1 MGGVTGKVTGDP
13 SYSGATMAT
22 AVVMPETESGVK
34 YATSGLVRL
43 TRPQLIGTLIG
54 LMLAALLAAIDQT
67 IVGTAEPRII
77 ASLSGFDRYPWVATT
92 YLLTSTLSVP
102 IFASLSDIHGRKP
115 FFLLGAV
122 LFVVTSALC
131 GAAGTL
137 TFMPLDGMGQLI
149 LFRGLQGI
157 GAGMVMGLLF
167 TIVGD
172 IFSPTERGRYVGL
185 FSAVWG
191 VASIFGPTL
200 GGWLTDQW
208 SWRACFWVN
217 LPVGAIAV
225 AAIYLEFPNMKPHA
239 AARRID
245 WAGFATLIA
254 CVAPLL
260 LALTWATQYGW
271 RSTRVE
277 SLLVGAT
284 IMLGAFLYVESRS
297 PEPMIPLVL
306 FRNPV
311 ISICSICVF
320 LLGVGMFGVII
331 YLPLFMQG
339 VLGVSATRSGNLL
352 TPLMMGAVVG
362 SFGSGQ
368 AVSRTGKYKGV
379 AVLGSIFVAIGMVLF
394 ARMDAETA
402 RSYVALSMI
411 VSGLGMGLLQPVYT
425 VAVQNVAPRAQM
437 GAATSSTIF
446 FRSIGST
453 VGVAAFGSIMLTRYH
468 SDFARAVPAQVPPSL
483 LTYFSN
489 PLLLMQMRPQI
500 EANFAQTPGGLQVL
514 NALYGAVRTSLEHGI
529 TQIFFWSAVIMSVAV
544 LIHLALRSEPLR
556 THAHMPE
563 PELPV

>member
-1 MGGVTGKVTGDP
+1 
-13 SYSGATMAT
+13 MAT
-22 AVVMPETESGVK
+22 AAVITPEAPTEIK

-54 LMLAALLAAIDQT
+54 LALAALLAAIDQT

-115 FFLLGAV
+115 FFLLGAL

-137 TFMPLDGMGQLI
+137 TFMPIDGMGQLI

-225 AAIYLEFPNMKPHA
+225 AAIYLEFPHMKPRA

-245 WAGFATLIA
+245 WAGFGALIA
-254 CVAPLL
+254 CVVPLL
-260 LALTWATQYGW
+260 LALTWATEYGW
-271 RSTRVE
+271 SSVRVE
-277 SLLVGAT
+277 SLLAIAT
-284 IMLGAFLYVESRS
+284 AMLGVFLFVESRS

-311 ISICSICVF
+311 ISICSVCVF

-352 TPLMMGAVVG
+352 TPLMMGAVFG
-362 SFGSGQ
+362 SFASGQ
-368 AVSRTGKYKGV
+368 AVSRSGKYKAV
-379 AVLGSIFVAIGMVLF
+379 AVAGSIFVAIGMVLF
-394 ARMDAETA
+394 ARMDADTA
-402 RSYVALSMI
+402 RSYVALGMI

-468 SDFARAVPAQVPPSL
+468 SEFAAAVPPQVPSSL

-489 PLLLMQMRPQI
+489 PLLLIQMRPQI
-500 EANFAQTPGGLQVL
+500 EASFAQTPGGLQVL
-514 NALYGAVRTSLEHGI
+514 GALFGAVRSSLEHGV
-529 TQIFFWSAVIMSVAV
+529 TEIFFWSAVIMSLAV

-556 THAHMPE
+556 THSPE
-563 PELPV
+563 PELPSH

>member
-1 MGGVTGKVTGDP
+1 
-13 SYSGATMAT
+13 MAT
-22 AVVMPETESGVK
+22 PAIKPEAQPEIH

-54 LMLAALLAAIDQT
+54 LALAALLAAIDQT

-77 ASLSGFDRYPWVATT
+77 ASLSGFNRYPWVATT

-115 FFLLGAV
+115 FFLLGAT

-137 TFMPLDGMGQLI
+137 TFMPIDGMGQLI

-157 GAGMVMGLLF
+157 GAGMVMALLF
-167 TIVGD
+167 TIIGD

-225 AAIYLEFPNMKPHA
+225 AAIYLQFPNMKPHA

-245 WAGFATLIA
+245 WGGFATLIA
-254 CVAPLL
+254 CVVPLL
-260 LALTWATQYGW
+260 LALTWATEYGW
-271 RSTRVE
+271 TSLRVE
-277 SLLVGAT
+277 LLLAFAT
-284 IMLGAFLYVESRS
+284 VMLPVFLLVESRS

-306 FRNPV
+306 FRHPV

-352 TPLMMGAVVG
+352 TPLMMGAVFG
-362 SFGSGQ
+362 SFASGQ
-368 AVSRTGKYKGV
+368 AVSRTGRYKGV
-379 AVLGSIFVAIGMVLF
+379 AVAGSILIAIGMVLF
-394 ARMDAETA
+394 ARMDANTA
-402 RSYVALSMI
+402 RSYVALGMI
-411 VSGLGMGLLQPVYT
+411 VSGLGMGLVQPVYT

-453 VGVAAFGSIMLTRYH
+453 VGVAAFGTIMLTRYH
-468 SDFARAVPAQVPPSL
+468 SEFAAAAPAQVPDSL
-483 LTYFSN
+483 TAFFSN
-489 PLLLMQMRPQI
+489 PLLLVQMRPQI
-500 EANFAQTPGGLQVL
+500 EASFAQTPGGSGVL
-514 NALYGAVRTSLEHGI
+514 NALFGAVRNSLEHGI
-529 TQIFFWSAVIMSVAV
+529 TEIFFWSAVTMAIAV
-544 LIHLALRSEPLR
+544 LAHLVLRSEPLR
-556 THAHMPE
+556 TQMPE
-563 PELPV
+563 PELPSH

>member
-1 MGGVTGKVTGDP
+1 MQTTIDPPDVKTTG
-13 SYSGATMAT
+13 AEA
-22 AVVMPETESGVK
+22 VK
-34 YATSGLVRL
+34 YATSGLVQL
-43 TRPQLIGTLIG
+43 TRPQLVGTLIG

-115 FFLLGAV
+115 FFLLGAI

-137 TFMPLDGMGQLI
+137 TFMPIDGMGQLI

-217 LPVGAIAV
+217 LPIGAV
-225 AAIYLEFPNMKPHA
+225 AVTAIYLEFPNMKPHA

-254 CVAPLL
+254 CVVPLL

-271 RSTRVE
+271 SSTRVE
-277 SLLVGAT
+277 SLLAGAT
-284 IMLGAFLYVESRS
+284 AMLGIFLYVESRS

-311 ISICSICVF
+311 ISICSLCVF

-362 SFGSGQ
+362 SFASGQ
-368 AVSRTGKYKGV
+368 AVSRTGKYKAV
-379 AVLGSIFVAIGMVLF
+379 AVIGSICVAIGMVLF
-394 ARMDAETA
+394 ARMDADTA
-402 RSYVALSMI
+402 RSYVALGMI

-468 SDFARAVPAQVPPSL
+468 SDFARAVPAQVPPGL
-483 LTYFSN
+483 LVYFSN

-500 EANFAQTPGGLQVL
+500 EASVAHTPDGLRVLDALFA
-514 NALYGAVRTSLEHGI
+514 AVRTSLEHGI
-529 TQIFFWSAVIMSVAV
+529 TQIFFWSAVIMSLGV
-544 LIHLALRSEPLR
+544 LVHLALRSEPLR
-556 THAHMPE
+556 TRMPE
-563 PELPV
+563 PDLPSH

>member
-1 MGGVTGKVTGDP
+1 
-13 SYSGATMAT
+13 MAT
-22 AVVMPETESGVK
+22 PAIKPEAQPQIH

-54 LMLAALLAAIDQT
+54 LALAALLAAIDQT

-77 ASLSGFDRYPWVATT
+77 ASLSGFNRYPWVATT

-115 FFLLGAV
+115 FFLLGAT

-137 TFMPLDGMGQLI
+137 TFMPIDGMGQLI
-149 LFRGLQGI
+149 LFRGLQGV
-157 GAGMVMGLLF
+157 GAGMVMALLF
-167 TIVGD
+167 TIIGD

-254 CVAPLL
+254 CVVPLL
-260 LALTWATQYGW
+260 LALTWATEYGW
-271 RSTRVE
+271 TSLRVE
-277 SLLVGAT
+277 SLLAFAT
-284 IMLGAFLYVESRS
+284 VMLPVFLFVESRS

-352 TPLMMGAVVG
+352 TPLMMGAVFG
-362 SFGSGQ
+362 SFASGQ
-368 AVSRTGKYKGV
+368 VVSRTGRYKGV
-379 AVLGSIFVAIGMVLF
+379 AVAGAVLIAIGMVLF
-394 ARMDAETA
+394 ARMDANTA
-402 RSYVALSMI
+402 RSYVALGMI
-411 VSGLGMGLLQPVYT
+411 VSGLGMGLVQPVYT
-425 VAVQNVAPRAQM
+425 VAVQNVAPREQM

-453 VGVAAFGSIMLTRYH
+453 VGVAAFGTIMLTRYH
-468 SDFARAVPAQVPPSL
+468 SEFAAAVPAQVPDSL
-483 LTYFSN
+483 SAFFSN
-489 PLLLMQMRPQI
+489 PLLLVQMRPQI
-500 EANFAQTPGGLQVL
+500 EASFAQTPGGSGIL
-514 NALYGAVRTSLEHGI
+514 NALFGAVRNSLEHGI
-529 TQIFFWSAVIMSVAV
+529 TEIFFWSAVTMAIAV
-544 LIHLALRSEPLR
+544 LVHLALRSEPLR
-556 THAHMPE
+556 TQMPE
-563 PELPV
+563 PELPSV

>member
-1 MGGVTGKVTGDP
+1 
-13 SYSGATMAT
+13 MAT
-22 AVVMPETESGVK
+22 PALKPEQQPEIQ

-54 LMLAALLAAIDQT
+54 LALAALLAAIDQT

-77 ASLSGFDRYPWVATT
+77 ASLSGFNRYPWVATT

-115 FFLLGAV
+115 FFLLGST

-137 TFMPLDGMGQLI
+137 TFMPIDGMGQLI

-157 GAGMVMGLLF
+157 GAGMVMALLF
-167 TIVGD
+167 TIIGD

-225 AAIYLEFPNMKPHA
+225 AAIYLQFPNMKPHA

-254 CVAPLL
+254 CVVPLL
-260 LALTWATQYGW
+260 LALTWATEYGW
-271 RSTRVE
+271 TSLRVE
-277 SLLVGAT
+277 SLLAFAT
-284 IMLGAFLYVESRS
+284 VMLPVFLFVESRS
-297 PEPMIPLVL
+297 AEPMIPLVL
-306 FRNPV
+306 FRHPV

-352 TPLMMGAVVG
+352 TPLMMGAVFG
-362 SFGSGQ
+362 SFASGQ
-368 AVSRTGKYKGV
+368 AVSRTGRYKGV
-379 AVLGSIFVAIGMVLF
+379 AVAGSVLIAIGMVLF
-394 ARMDAETA
+394 ARMDANTA
-402 RSYVALSMI
+402 RSYVALGMI
-411 VSGLGMGLLQPVYT
+411 VSGLGMGLVQPVYT
-425 VAVQNVAPRAQM
+425 VAVQNVAPRQQM

-453 VGVAAFGSIMLTRYH
+453 VGVAAFGTIMLTRYH
-468 SDFARAVPAQVPPSL
+468 SEFAAAAPAQVPESL
-483 LTYFSN
+483 RAFFSN
-489 PLLLMQMRPQI
+489 PLLLVQMRPQI
-500 EANFAQTPGGLQVL
+500 EASFAQTPGGLGVL
-514 NALYGAVRTSLEHGI
+514 NALFGAVRNSLEHGI
-529 TQIFFWSAVIMSVAV
+529 TQIFFWSAVTMAIAV
-544 LIHLALRSEPLR
+544 IAHLMLRSEPLR
-556 THAHMPE
+556 TQMPG
-563 PELPV
+563 PELPSH

>member
-1 MGGVTGKVTGDP
+1 MLDSTPAGEIT
-13 SYSGATMAT
+13 
-22 AVVMPETESGVK
+22 

-43 TRPQLIGTLIG
+43 TKPQLVGTLVG

-77 ASLSGFDRYPWVATT
+77 ASLSGFDRYPWVATA

-102 IFASLSDIHGRKP
+102 IFASLSDIYGRKP
-115 FFLLGAV
+115 FFLLGAI

-131 GAAGTL
+131 GAAGRL
-137 TFMPLDGMGQLI
+137 TFLPLDGMNQLI

-208 SWRACFWVN
+208 SWRACFFVN

-225 AAIYLEFPNMKPHA
+225 WAIAAEFPHMKPRA
-239 AARRID
+239 AARRLD
-245 WAGFATLIA
+245 WGGFATLSL
-254 CVAPLL
+254 CVVPLL
-260 LALTWATQYGW
+260 LALTWAPQYGW
-271 RSTRVE
+271 LSTRVE
-277 SLLVGAT
+277 SLLALAT
-284 IMLGAFLYVESRS
+284 VMLGAFLWVESRS
-297 PEPMIPLVL
+297 PEPMIPLDL
-306 FRNPV
+306 FRHPV
-311 ISICSICVF
+311 IRICSICVF
-320 LLGVGMFGVII
+320 LLGAGMFGVII

-352 TPLMMGAVVG
+352 TPLMMGAVIG
-362 SFGSGQ
+362 SFVSGQ
-368 AVSRTGKYKGV
+368 AVSRTGRYKHV
-379 AVLGSIFVAIGMVLF
+379 AVLGSAFLAVGMVLF
-394 ARMDAETA
+394 ARMDPETT
-402 RSYVALSMI
+402 RTYVALGMV
-411 VSGLGMGLLQPVYT
+411 VSGLGMGFVQPVYT
-425 VAVQNVAPRAQM
+425 VAVQNVAPRHQM

-468 SDFARAVPAQVPPSL
+468 EEFGRAVPAQLPPRL
-483 LTYFSN
+483 MTYFSN
-489 PLLLMQMRPQI
+489 PLLLMQMRTEI
-500 EANFAQTPGGLQVL
+500 EAGFARVPNGLAMLQALFSAVKTALAHGLQV
-514 NALYGAVRTSLEHGI
+514 
-529 TQIFFWSAVIMSVAV
+529 IFFWSAVIMTGAV
-544 LIHLALRSEPLR
+544 FLHLLLRNEPLR
-556 THAHMPE
+556 TRSHE
-563 PELPV
+563 PEVVAH